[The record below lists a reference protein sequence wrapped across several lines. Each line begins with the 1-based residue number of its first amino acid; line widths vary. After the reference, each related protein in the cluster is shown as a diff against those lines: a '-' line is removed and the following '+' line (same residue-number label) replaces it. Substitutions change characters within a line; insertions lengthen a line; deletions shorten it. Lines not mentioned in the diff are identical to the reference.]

1 MAIKLWVP
9 LNFKHVTTCLLL
21 INVTKTRRNQLQS
34 INNSTTTTTT
44 TTTTESNKDG
54 GAEISVTSSEKPV
67 LLSVLKPDLP
77 VEKPVLEK
85 ETESSLQE

>member
-34 INNSTTTTTT
+34 LNNSTTT

-77 VEKPVLEK
+77 VEKPVLER
-85 ETESSLQE
+85 ETESSVLLQE

>member
-1 MAIKLWVP
+1 MLLRITIEYIKKSY
-9 LNFKHVTTCLLL
+9 FYLL
-21 INVTKTRRNQLQS
+21 IKNQCVKIRRNQLQN
-34 INNSTTTTTT
+34 INNSTTT

-67 LLSVLKPDLP
+67 LLSVLKGVLP

-85 ETESSLQE
+85 ETKSSLSQQE